1 MSISFF
7 QVALAKQRVDEY
19 VYAELM
25 RQAGGQL
32 QQTAVQSQQLPI
44 QQPM

>member
-1 MSISFF
+1 MLSL

-25 RQAGGQL
+25 RQAGGPL
-32 QQTAVQSQQLPI
+32 QQPTAQLPQFPT